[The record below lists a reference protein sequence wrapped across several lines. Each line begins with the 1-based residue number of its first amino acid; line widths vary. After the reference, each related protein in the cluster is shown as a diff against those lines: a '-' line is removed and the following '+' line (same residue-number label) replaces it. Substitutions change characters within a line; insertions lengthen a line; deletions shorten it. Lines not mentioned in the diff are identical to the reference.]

1 MIEAALRV
9 IRSNA
14 AGRFGLFAVA
24 LIVGAALLAPW
35 LGTHAPNAIDP
46 INRLAPPSADHWLG
60 TDQLGRDLFTRLLY
74 GARTAIAVALA
85 VIALA
90 LSVGVLLGM
99 TAAYLPPHGE
109 RLILILF
116 DIISSFPS
124 VILALALVAVLGP
137 GFGNVILLIAVV
149 FVPHFGRIARAQ
161 TLTLKNSPFL
171 EAEIVL
177 GASPW
182 RRMRHHVLTN
192 IIGPIVVLASMD
204 IPVVIT
210 IEAGLSFL
218 GLGVRPPIASWGSML
233 NDGYNYLDQSYWP
246 VIASGVALTLATLGF
261 TLLGEAFRDAI
272 DPKLRRQP

>member
-46 INRLAPPSADHWLG
+46 MNRLAPPSADHWLG
-60 TDQLGRDLFTRLLY
+60 TDQLGRDLFTRLLN

-182 RRMRHHVLTN
+182 RRMRHHVLPN

>member
-1 MIEAALRV
+1 MIETALHI

-14 AGRFGLFAVA
+14 SGRFGLFAVA
-24 LIVGAALLAPW
+24 LILAAALLAPW
-35 LGTHAPNAIDP
+35 IGTHGPNAIDP
-46 INRLAPPSADHWLG
+46 IHRLAPPSADHWLG

-74 GARTAIAVALA
+74 GARTAITVALA

-90 LSVGVLLGM
+90 LCVGVTLGM
-99 TAAYLPPHGE
+99 TAAYLPPRGE

-116 DIISSFPS
+116 DIISSFPT
-124 VILALALVAVLGP
+124 VILALALVAVVGP

-177 GASPW
+177 GAGPW
-182 RRMRHHVLTN
+182 RRMRHHVLPN
-192 IIGPIVVLASMD
+192 IIGPIIVLASMD

-246 VIASGVALTLATLGF
+246 VIASGFALTLATLGF

>member
-1 MIEAALRV
+1 MIEPALRI
-9 IRSNA
+9 IRSSA
-14 AGRFGLFAVA
+14 SGRFGLFAVA
-24 LIVGAALLAPW
+24 LIIAAALLAPW
-35 LGTHAPNAIDP
+35 IGTHGPNAIDP
-46 INRLAPPSADHWLG
+46 VHRLVPPSAEHWLG

-90 LSVGVLLGM
+90 LCVGVTLGM
-99 TAAYLPPHGE
+99 IAAYLPPRGE

-116 DIISSFPS
+116 DIISSFPT

-137 GFGNVILLIAVV
+137 GFNNVILLIAVV

-177 GASPW
+177 GAGPW
-182 RRMRHHVLTN
+182 RRMRHHVLPN
-192 IIGPIVVLASMD
+192 IIGPIIVLASMD

-246 VIASGVALTLATLGF
+246 VIASGAALTLATLGF

-272 DPKLRRQP
+272 DPKLRRPP

>member
-46 INRLAPPSADHWLG
+46 MNRLAPPSADHWLG

-182 RRMRHHVLTN
+182 RRMRHHVLPN

-210 IEAGLSFL
+210 IEADLSFL

>member
-182 RRMRHHVLTN
+182 RRMRHHVLPN

-204 IPVVIT
+204 VPVVIT

-246 VIASGVALTLATLGF
+246 VIASGVALTLATLAF

>member
-1 MIEAALRV
+1 MIEAALRL

-182 RRMRHHVLTN
+182 RRMRHHVLPN

-204 IPVVIT
+204 VPVVIT

>member
-182 RRMRHHVLTN
+182 RRMRHHVLPN

>member
-46 INRLAPPSADHWLG
+46 MNRLAPPSADHWLG

-182 RRMRHHVLTN
+182 RRMRHHVLPN